1 MKTPRKYGAQKK
13 RPRKSRGLKSNSFGV
28 PLRDAARLLFL
39 LGGGFLLRSFLGCV
53 LHRVI
58 LPNIKFCDQKNRN
71 VIHI

>member
-1 MKTPRKYGAQKK
+1 MKNAPQIRGAKEK
-13 RPRKSRGLKSNSFGV
+13 APKIRGLRSNSFGV

-58 LPNIKFCDQKNRN
+58 LPNIKFCDQKK
-71 VIHI
+71 IAM